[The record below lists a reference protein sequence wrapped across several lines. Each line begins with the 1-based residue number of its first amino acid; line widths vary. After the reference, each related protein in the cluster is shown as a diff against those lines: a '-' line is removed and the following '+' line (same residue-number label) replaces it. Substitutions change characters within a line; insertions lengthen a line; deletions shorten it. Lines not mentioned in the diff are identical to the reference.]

1 MNFATVVGW
10 FKPEPIGPDT
20 NAALA
25 GGSVRASKL
34 RDEAVVACRAG
45 DWTTCSLKLDEA
57 KGWILRGRLIRASWR
72 RGGPSPMRDLRTVGR
87 RSRRSRRSPTRRD
100 VAGACCGCASMDSST
115 FLIGSSKRSMIP
127 SAHVG
132 GVSRRGRSR
141 EPRRRR
147 PRRGCVPL
155 AGGLPGARKR
165 SGARSGGVRAIP
177 RLHGGARGDLLRL
190 PARDHRGARQAPAD
204 PRAARLSPRSR
215 DGPLRRRGGSL
226 RPRRGLL
233 RAQSPA
239 GRPGRPGPCHGGV
252 RPRAW
257 RLGPHG
263 RLLGAARGELW
274 TDVHVRRQHR
284 LCRGPALRGAADVRR
299 RVVDAALHRGRR
311 SAGGGLRGGG
321 PVPHARNEL
330 RWNERSLRAPA
341 PQRRA
346 PLRGSRLQAE
356 RGLLLRRA
364 PPHGVLLGRHIGRRD
379 RPQEV
384 SAIGRVTV
392 RQAERPDPARLL
404 HDEPRLP
411 GERVVFLR
419 AGGIPEHLLWSSRAD
434 GPGVRAGRGL
444 SPGPGAWTHVQE
456 VQVRGRRMLVR

>member
-1 MNFATVVGW
+1 MVHIADCNRG
-10 FKPEPIGPDT
+10 PYPPIGRAPDPSST
-20 NAALA
+20 TPARPRPRARARTLESRPRPPPGPPACQRPSDVEPCSHRLAAF
-25 GGSVRASKL
+25 
-34 RDEAVVACRAG
+34 
-45 DWTTCSLKLDEA
+45 
-57 KGWILRGRLIRASWR
+57 
-72 RGGPSPMRDLRTVGR
+72 GR
-87 RSRRSRRSPTRRD
+87 RR
-100 VAGACCGCASMDSST
+100 
-115 FLIGSSKRSMIP
+115 LIGSSKRSMIP
-127 SAHVG
+127 SAHGG
-132 GVSRRGRSR
+132 GVSRRGRRR

-147 PRRGCVPL
+147 PRHDCVPH
-155 AGGLPGARKR
+155 AGGLPGARKH
-165 SGARSGGVRAIP
+165 SGARSGGVRAIH
-177 RLHGGARGDLLRL
+177 RLHGGACGDLLRL

-226 RPRRGLL
+226 RPGRGLL

-239 GRPGRPGPCHGGV
+239 GRPGRPGPFHGGV
-252 RPRAW
+252 RPRAS

-263 RLLGAARGELW
+263 RLLRAARGELW

-330 RWNERSLRAPA
+330 RWNARSLRAPA

-356 RGLLLRRA
+356 RGLLPRRA
-364 PPHGVLLGRHIGRRD
+364 PPHGVLLGRHIGRR

-392 RQAERPDPARLL
+392 RQAGRPDPARLL

-411 GERVVFLR
+411 GERVVSLR
-419 AGGIPEHLLWSSRAD
+419 AGGIPEHLLQSSRAD
-434 GPGVRAGRGL
+434 GPGLRAGRGL

-456 VQVRGRRMLVR
+456 VQVRGGRMLVR